1 MSSHDRS
8 RPSSRIP
15 EWLRVGLPAN
25 ETFGR
30 IRRLLQDLELNTVCQ
45 SARCPN
51 IFDCFSRGV
60 ATFMILGTSCT
71 RGCTF
76 CNIGQ
81 GPLLPPDS
89 EEPQRIVRAVEQLGV
104 RHVVLTSVTRDDLA
118 DGGAGHFASC
128 VHMLKSTFPDRSVEV
143 LIPDFKGSE
152 DSLRVVLESNPDIL
166 NHNVETVP
174 ELYRLVRPQA
184 VYERSLEL
192 LERAKKLS
200 GIRTKSGLMV
210 GLGERDEQVSS
221 VLDDLARVGCDVVTI
236 GQYMR
241 PSRSHPE
248 VQRYVEPARFE
259 VYAAW
264 GREAGIS
271 HMHCAPLVRSS
282 YNAERFL

>member
-1 MSSHDRS
+1 MPSHDSS

-25 ETFGR
+25 DAFGR

-81 GPLLPPDS
+81 GTLLPPDR
-89 EEPQRIVRAVEQLGV
+89 EEPQRIVRAVKQLEIS
-104 RHVVLTSVTRDDLA
+104 HVVLTSVTRDDLA

-128 VHMLKSTFPDRSVEV
+128 VRVLKSACPDRSVEV
-143 LIPDFKGSE
+143 LIPDFKGCE
-152 DSLRVVLESNPDIL
+152 ASLKVVLESNPDIL

-174 ELYRLVRPQA
+174 DLYRQVRPQA
-184 VYERSLEL
+184 VYGMSLEL
-192 LERAKKLS
+192 LARAKQY
-200 GIRTKSGLMV
+200 GVRTKSGLMV
-210 GLGERDEQVSS
+210 GLGETDTQVRE
-221 VLDDLARVGCDVVTI
+221 VILDLAGVGCDVVTI

-248 VQRYVEPARFE
+248 VQRYVEPALFE

-264 GREAGIS
+264 GREAGILR
-271 HMHCAPLVRSS
+271 MHSAPLVRSS
-282 YNAERFL
+282 YHAEDFL

>member
-1 MSSHDRS
+1 MPSHDRS

-76 CNIGQ
+76 CNIGH

-89 EEPQRIVRAVEQLGV
+89 EEPQRIVRAVKQLGV
-104 RHVVLTSVTRDDLA
+104 THVVLTSVTRDDLA
-118 DGGAGHFASC
+118 DGGAGHFAAC
-128 VHMLKSTFPDRSVEV
+128 VRLLKNTSPERSVEV
-143 LIPDFKGSE
+143 LIPDFKGCE
-152 DSLRVVLESNPDIL
+152 ASLRVVLESNPDIL

-174 ELYRLVRPQA
+174 DLYREVRPQA
-184 VYERSLEL
+184 AYHRSLEL
-192 LERAKKLS
+192 LKRVKMGS
-200 GIRTKSGLMV
+200 DIRTKSGLMV
-210 GLGERDEQVSS
+210 GLGERDEQIRS
-221 VLDDLARVGCDVVTI
+221 VIRDLARVGCDVVTI

-264 GREAGIS
+264 GREAGIA